1 MVDNFRSEVAEGMSI
16 VANVPPDLPVL
27 SGDREAL
34 TCALHNLLDNAV
46 KYSGDSKKVWLDAE
60 ANNGELSIR
69 VRDRGLGISEEDQK
83 HIFEKFFRAQGEIS
97 QQVKGAGVGL
107 SLVQHIVNAHGG
119 SIEFESLA
127 GQGSTFALHLPTRP
141 QQTGEGT

>member
-1 MVDNFRSEVAEGMSI
+1 MSI